1 MISKEPAELTV
12 EIRVVEE
19 QEQVWLSGFSLSSRM
34 FLQSQP
40 FLTSSSA
47 LDLMKAFMFFFFPS
61 PLVRRKWSEEQR
73 EHRQRFEAESR
84 VPVSMRSDVLS

>member
-19 QEQVWLSGFSLSSRM
+19 QEQVWLSGFSVSSRM

-40 FLTSSSA
+40 FLTSSLA
-47 LDLMKAFMFFFFPS
+47 LDLMKGFMFFFFP
-61 PLVRRKWSEEQR
+61 LHWSVGNGQR
-73 EHRQRFEAESR
+73 SKGSIARDLKQNQEYQ
-84 VPVSMRSDVLS
+84 